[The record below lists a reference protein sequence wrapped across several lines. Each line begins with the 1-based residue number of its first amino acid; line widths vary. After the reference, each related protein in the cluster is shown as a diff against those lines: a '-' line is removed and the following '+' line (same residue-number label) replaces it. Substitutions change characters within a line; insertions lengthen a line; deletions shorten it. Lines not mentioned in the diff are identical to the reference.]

1 MGALRRLDKTEL
13 QHGKIEGMSLARWY
27 EVSGLVSVGACVWA
41 NLPTA
46 ALAQAS
52 DPSPPRA
59 TLGVGGAYLF
69 GLIAGFVIFALREA
83 VATRKAHLAGQQK

>member
-1 MGALRRLDKTEL
+1 
-13 QHGKIEGMSLARWY
+13 MSHARWY
-27 EVSGLVSVGACVWA
+27 GLSGVVTAATYVWA
-41 NLPTA
+41 NLSGS

-52 DPSPPRA
+52 DTPGPRA

-69 GLIAGFVIFALREA
+69 GLIMGLVIFGLREA